1 MYNLRALQKFS
12 QLISSFNKK
21 IVFLVGLICLF
32 AITIFAQSQ
41 SGGEFRANLFTSKV
55 LPSNPS
61 PKLPDN
67 YVALFNKSDGYHYIN
82 KAGTVTDVIDSAS
95 TKVYQN
101 GANGQKI
108 TVQSVSTT
116 LSALSGATATATNL
130 IPAGS
135 IVLGVTTRVNTL
147 ITGAT
152 TFKVGDGTDDD
163 RWGATVGLT
172 AGTTTT
178 GSSFTISSV
187 PIYTSATSVVLTA
200 NGSNFTAGAVRVTV
214 HYISFTAATS

>member
-41 SGGEFRANLFTSKV
+41 SGGEFRAILFTSKV
-55 LPSNPS
+55 LTSNPTS
-61 PKLPDN
+61 KLPDN
-67 YVALFNKSDGYHYIN
+67 HVALFNKSDGYHYIN

-108 TVQSVSTT
+108 TVQSVSAT
-116 LSALSGATATATNL
+116 LSGLSGATATATNL

-135 IVLGVTTRVNTL
+135 IVLGVTTRVTTL

-152 TFKVGDGTDDD
+152 SLKVGDGTDDD